1 MNESLMLDWLLEV
14 IKQNITM
21 CPTTEAYTD
30 VVELCALLQCLGF
43 SVKSLNTSDGNMSQE
58 NGARTVVINC
68 QASGLHVVLESG
80 SSSCS
85 CPPEASQQNS
95 GVWHVSGIA
104 GGQRL
109 DKEFG
114 CSILGQLPKAHRERL
129 SAELRVMMR
138 CIRESGDIDDKSK
151 EKGNK
156 SASMI
161 EVKVSPESKTS
172 CPRSASAL
180 HQESGDIDKSKEK
193 ANKSASMI
201 EVKVSPERHISLS
214 KAETPTRYR
223 SLDTLTAAK
232 EADQRL
238 PTPGLLQKKLV
249 LTDTS
254 TDDVTTDNKK
264 LMCRRQSTYTLTPP
278 GSVKIRNKTSSP
290 LQQPRSVVLEN
301 LIAAEKAAES
311 LRQQLATIIKQFSD
325 EGKDDSSMSSLALDV
340 SKISVLKGT
349 EPMKTQFASSPNLS
363 GLGTVYED
371 MKKNKLLRIE
381 SASTSSLQVPKKQT
395 PNKDGGMV
403 SKLRR
408 ISPNFFKK
416 NTLSINNDKLKPQD
430 KNSKL
435 NSIFKPKA
443 VTPKL
448 KSESSPNLSAS
459 TKKRFSHIKSTI
471 PRPTPKKE

>member
-1 MNESLMLDWLLEV
+1 MKYDCDRLINESLMLDWLLEV

-43 SVKSLNTSDGNMSQE
+43 SVKSLNTSDGNVSQE

-85 CPPEASQQNS
+85 CPPEASNNNS

-151 EKGNK
+151 EKVNK
-156 SASMI
+156 SASMV
-161 EVKVSPESKTS
+161 EVK
-172 CPRSASAL
+172 
-180 HQESGDIDKSKEK
+180 
-193 ANKSASMI
+193 M
-201 EVKVSPERHISLS
+201 SPERHLL

-232 EADQRL
+232 EDQQL
-238 PTPGLLQKKLV
+238 PPPGLLQKKLV

-264 LMCRRQSTYTLTPP
+264 LMCRRQSTYMVSPP
-278 GSVKIRNKTSSP
+278 GSVKVRNKTSSP
-290 LQQPRSVVLEN
+290 LQQPRSVVLES
-301 LIAAEKAAES
+301 LIAAEKAAEG

-371 MKKNKLLRIE
+371 MKKNKLLRLE
-381 SASTSSLQVPKKQT
+381 SASTSNLGPKKQT
-395 PNKDGGMV
+395 PIKDGGIA

-416 NTLSINNDKLKPQD
+416 NTLTIKNDKLKPQD

-459 TKKRFSHIKSTI
+459 TKKRFSHVKSTI

>member
-1 MNESLMLDWLLEV
+1 MLDWLLEV

-58 NGARTVVINC
+58 NGARTVIINC

-85 CPPEASQQNS
+85 CPPEASQHNS
-95 GVWHVSGIA
+95 GVWHVSGIS

-129 SAELRVMMR
+129 SAELRDIMR
-138 CIRESGDIDDKSK
+138 CIRESGDIDDNK
-151 EKGNK
+151 EK
-156 SASMI
+156 
-161 EVKVSPESKTS
+161 V
-172 CPRSASAL
+172 
-180 HQESGDIDKSKEK
+180 
-193 ANKSASMI
+193 NKSASMI
-201 EVKVSPERHISLS
+201 EVKVSPERLSLT

-232 EADQRL
+232 EADQQL

-254 TDDVTTDNKK
+254 ADDVTTDKK
-264 LMCRRQSTYTLTPP
+264 NLMCRRQSTYTLSSPGSVS

-290 LQQPRSVVLEN
+290 IQQPQSVVLES
-301 LIAAEKAAES
+301 LVAAEKAAEG

-325 EGKDDSSMSSLALDV
+325 EGKDDSSMSSLILDV

-371 MKKNKLLRIE
+371 MKKNKLLKME
-381 SASTSSLQVPKKQT
+381 SAPTSNLVPKKQT
-395 PNKDGGMV
+395 PNKDGGMA

-408 ISPNFFKK
+408 LSPNFFKK
-416 NTLSINNDKLKPQD
+416 NSSIKNDKLKPQD

-448 KSESSPNLSAS
+448 KSESNPNLSAS
-459 TKKRFSHIKSTI
+459 SKKRFSHIKSTI